1 MKWYTGLFPFF
12 LRKSESLS
20 DESQFAES
28 TTFYLYQWHV
38 KVSKRILMQLENKN
52 ASFEAMQFSDNLVK
66 GLEKAIEEE
75 NEIGEMPVW
84 GQLHQ

>member
-20 DESQFAES
+20 DESLFAES